1 VTTSTTEVEL
11 LATSEAART
20 MSMWKRLFVAIRFDP
35 KHELAIRCDNQ
46 QTIRLLTKEAPQLRT
61 ELRHVDI
68 HHHWLRQE
76 VQAGRILIRWT
87 ETKDMAADGLTKL
100 LPRQKHTDFTQLM
113 GMEDIGNLL
122 D

>member
-1 VTTSTTEVEL
+1 
-11 LATSEAART
+11 
-20 MSMWKRLFVAIRFDP
+20 MSMWKRLFEAIRFDR

-46 QTIRLLTKEAPQLRT
+46 QTIRLLTKEAPKVRT
-61 ELRHVDI
+61 KLRHVGI

-76 VQAGRILIRWT
+76 AQAGKILIRWT

-100 LPRQKHTDFTQLM
+100 LPRQKHAEFIQLM
-113 GMEDIGNLL
+113 GTEDIGNLL